1 MTDCVFRFSDQKLTR
16 VSGADA
22 GTYKIVDNFANIL
35 ISGVT
40 SRVCPFDRRIAK
52 NNADG
57 TITISIT

>member
-1 MTDCVFRFSDQKLTR
+1 MTQCVFTFLDNKITT

-22 GTYKIVDNFANIL
+22 GTYKIVDNFADIL

-40 SRVCPFDRRIAK
+40 YHKCPFDRRIAK

-57 TITISIT
+57 TITVEVT

>member
-1 MTDCVFRFSDQKLTR
+1 MTTCVFRLYDDKITT

-22 GTYKIVDNFANIL
+22 GTYKIVDNFSDIL

-40 SRVCPFDRRIAK
+40 YHKCPFDRSIAK

-57 TITISIT
+57 TITMEVT

>member
-1 MTDCVFRFSDQKLTR
+1 MTTCVFTFKDQKITT

-40 SRVCPFDRRIAK
+40 YSRCPFDRRIAK
-52 NNADG
+52 NKADG
-57 TITISIT
+57 TIIMEVV